1 MFFSTRGKRG
11 SRRSAPDGG
20 PPAPFSPLPF
30 SFPARASAG
39 GWTLIEL
46 VITITVLT
54 VLTLSVVPIV
64 RNSVRRQKEVR
75 LRDSLR
81 EMRAAIDE
89 FRRDTVG
96 MQCGPLG
103 ATGPGGGAPV
113 SPGQPPQP
121 GQPPVPPQPGQ
132 PGQSYIDPRSKV
144 VIADC
149 TIFGVDNPDRY
160 PPSLEML
167 VEGVDVLP
175 RGQNAAQQLGSVD
188 TSRGGATG
196 NSPAL
201 ATKKK
206 IYLRELP
213 VDPITGAQDWCLR
226 SSYQTPDGG
235 CESAPENVFD
245 VRSRSGATALN
256 GEKYSDW

>member
-1 MFFSTRGKRG
+1 MEKAQGRDSRHPFFTLPLFSSSRST
-11 SRRSAPDGG
+11 
-20 PPAPFSPLPF
+20 
-30 SFPARASAG
+30 AG

-54 VLTLSVVPIV
+54 VLTLGVIPIV
-64 RNSVRRQKEVR
+64 RNSVRRQKEVQ
-75 LRDSLR
+75 LRDALR

-103 ATGPGGGAPV
+103 GLAGGGGTPG
-113 SPGQPPQP
+113 PPTQQQGQP
-121 GQPPVPPQPGQ
+121 GPPTQ

-167 VEGVDVLP
+167 VEGVNVLP
-175 RGQNAAQQLGSVD
+175 RGLNAAQQLGSVD

-196 NSPAL
+196 NNPTL

-206 IYLRELP
+206 IYLREIP
-213 VDPITGAQDWCLR
+213 VDPITGQADWCLR
-226 SSYQTPDGG
+226 SSYQSADGG
-235 CESAPENVFD
+235 CESSPENVFD
-245 VRSRSGATALN
+245 VRSKSSATALN
-256 GEKYSDW
+256 GEKYSEW

>member
-1 MFFSTRGKRG
+1 MFFSAPWKRG
-11 SRRSAPDGG
+11 GG
-20 PPAPFSPLPF
+20 EKAEGRGLRGPSSPLG
-30 SFPARASAG
+30 FPPPSARGAG

-46 VITITVLT
+46 VITVTVLT
-54 VLTLSVVPIV
+54 VLTLGIIPLV
-64 RNSVRRQKEVR
+64 RNSVRRQKEVQ
-75 LRDSLR
+75 LRDALR
-81 EMRAAIDE
+81 EMRGAIDE

-103 ATGPGGGAPV
+103 VPGAGGGAPV
-113 SPGQPPQP
+113 P
-121 GQPPVPPQPGQ
+121 PGQ
-132 PGQSYIDPRSKV
+132 PGGQPGPQGQPGQTYVDPRSKV
-144 VIADC
+144 VVADC
-149 TIFGVDNPDRY
+149 TIFGVDNPDRF

-167 VEGVDVLP
+167 VDGVSVQP
-175 RGQNAAQQLGSVD
+175 RGLSAAQQLGSVD

-196 NSPAL
+196 GSATL

-213 VDPITGAQDWCLR
+213 VDPITGARDWCLR
-226 SSYQTPDGG
+226 SSYQSADGG
-235 CESAPENVFD
+235 CESSPENVFD

>member
-1 MFFSTRGKRG
+1 MFHLLKGKSGRGRELKGDGSGRLLRSGLFNSSPSSSARG
-11 SRRSAPDGG
+11 
-20 PPAPFSPLPF
+20 F
-30 SFPARASAG
+30 
-39 GWTLIEL
+39 TLIEL

-54 VLTLSVVPIV
+54 VLTLGIVPVV
-64 RNSVRRQKEVR
+64 RNSVRRQKEMR

-96 MQCGPLG
+96 MQCGPASG
-103 ATGPGGGAPV
+103 IGPG
-113 SPGQPPQP
+113 
-121 GQPPVPPQPGQ
+121 VPPPPPGPPPPGQ
-132 PGQSYIDPRSKV
+132 PGAQAPGVQYVDPRSKV

-175 RGQNAAQQLGSVD
+175 RGLSTAQQLGSVD
-188 TSRGGATG
+188 TSKGGATG
-196 NSPAL
+196 NSPTA

-206 IYLRELP
+206 IYLREIP
-213 VDPITGAQDWCLR
+213 VDPITGNSDWCLR
-226 SSYQTPDGG
+226 SSYASADGG

-245 VRSRSGATALN
+245 VRSKSEATALN
-256 GEKYSDW
+256 GEKYSEW